1 MTGQRALIN
10 QLIKIVDRPCIPN
23 GLLNSIFELALK
35 IRALRHWKKKK
46 KVLRGRPK
54 SARVPKKKRGFKR
67 QTHQFE
73 GSPTG
78 AAT

>member
-46 KVLRGRPK
+46 KSVKRTTKIGQ
-54 SARVPKKKRGFKR
+54 STKKEKGLQKANA
-67 QTHQFE
+67 
-73 GSPTG
+73 PI
-78 AAT
+78 